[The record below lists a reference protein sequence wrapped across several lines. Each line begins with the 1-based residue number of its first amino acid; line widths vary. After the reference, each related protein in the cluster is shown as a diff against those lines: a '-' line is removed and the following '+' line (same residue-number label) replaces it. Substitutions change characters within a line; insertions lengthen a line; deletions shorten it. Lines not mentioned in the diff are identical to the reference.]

1 MRLHDL
7 HFFPY
12 PPLYVLAF
20 FLLLGL
26 LLALLQL
33 GIIGYAYEHL
43 GLSRRAA
50 ITVLFGALLGSG
62 INIPVVQ
69 FPAQRVVEAR
79 IVEFFGM
86 QYVVPYVVERGSTVV
101 AINVGGA
108 VIPVLLVIYL
118 MGRYG
123 IGRRTLLSL
132 GVVTVVTHLLARPV
146 PGVGIALPPLLP
158 ALAAAGTALLL
169 DRRGAPRTA
178 FIAGTLGTL
187 IGADLLN
194 LGLLQN
200 LGAPI
205 VSIGGAGTFDGVFL
219 TGIIAVLLAGATGPG
234 RRTRRGAGGPPG
246 DRTAAPG
253 AGAPQAG
260 TAGPPAQSG
269 PASGVI

>member
-12 PPLYVLAF
+12 PPLYLLIF
-20 FLLLGL
+20 LLLLGL
-26 LLALLQL
+26 LLVLLQL
-33 GIIGYAYEHL
+33 GVIGLAYEHL

-50 ITVLFGALLGSG
+50 ILVLFAALLGSG
-62 INIPVVQ
+62 INIPVAR
-69 FPAQRVVEAR
+69 FPAQRMVEPR
-79 IVEFFGM
+79 IVDFFGM
-86 QYVVPYVVERGSTVV
+86 EYVVPTVVERGSTVV
-101 AINVGGA
+101 AVNVGGA

-118 MGRYG
+118 IGQYGLSGR
-123 IGRRTLLSL
+123 ILTAL

-158 ALAAAGTALLL
+158 SLAAAGAALLL

-194 LGLLQN
+194 LWGLQN
-200 LGAPI
+200 LGAPV

-219 TGIIAVLLAGATGPG
+219 TGIIAVLLAGGPG
-234 RRTRRGAGGPPG
+234 WRRRARRGGAPPP
-246 DRTAAPG
+246 AEPPPAPG
-253 AGAPQAG
+253 AQA
-260 TAGPPAQSG
+260 
-269 PASGVI
+269 